1 MDGFNQYFS
10 LPAIKPRSWQVQPS
24 ANNEKPKV
32 MATKSA
38 SNCLSGSWLLAACSC
53 SCQVGD
59 GGGQLP
65 VAKRL

>member
-38 SNCLSGSWLLAACSC
+38 SNCLSGS
-53 SCQVGD
+53 
-59 GGGQLP
+59 
-65 VAKRL
+65 